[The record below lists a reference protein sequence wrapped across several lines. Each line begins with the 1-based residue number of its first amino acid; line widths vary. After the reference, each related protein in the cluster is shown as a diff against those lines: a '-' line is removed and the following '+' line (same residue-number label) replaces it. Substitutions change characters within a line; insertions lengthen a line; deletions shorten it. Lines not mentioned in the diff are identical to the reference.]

1 MKASMEK
8 VKSVSLENE
17 KTGTRANVL
26 GTANAKVYVDGDNV
40 VFDVCLNQTNI
51 SGNNNKV
58 SRHENHLTCVC

>member
-1 MKASMEK
+1 MEK
-8 VKSVSLENE
+8 VKSISLENE
-17 KTGTRANVL
+17 KPRTRANVL

-58 SRHENHLTCVC
+58 SRHENRLNFIC